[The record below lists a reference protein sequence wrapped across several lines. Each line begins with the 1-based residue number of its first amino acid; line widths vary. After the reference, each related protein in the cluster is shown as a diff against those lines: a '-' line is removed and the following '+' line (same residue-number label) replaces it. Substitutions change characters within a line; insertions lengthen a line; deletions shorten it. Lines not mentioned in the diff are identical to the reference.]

1 MKFNVSLKYGH
12 QANCYSV
19 NLNVAKP
26 LPVFLVE
33 GIERDICTKCL
44 SEIEKKIKEFN
55 FQYKQ

>member
-44 SEIEKKIKEFN
+44 SEIEKK
-55 FQYKQ
+55 